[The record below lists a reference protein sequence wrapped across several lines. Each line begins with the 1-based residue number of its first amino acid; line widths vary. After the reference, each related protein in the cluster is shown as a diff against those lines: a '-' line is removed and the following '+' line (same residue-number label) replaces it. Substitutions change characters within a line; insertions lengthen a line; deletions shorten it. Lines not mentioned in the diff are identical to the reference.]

1 VWSQTGVMRGEGGRR
16 QLDELQR
23 QGIGGFAPSQALAL
37 LGDALR
43 QDMAHL
49 LVMPVDWRA
58 MRKSLGAREVALL
71 NELLA
76 DAATPAADAPLVE
89 SSDPAE
95 RRRAL
100 DRAVRDV
107 VGRVLKLTPAK
118 IDARKPLGTMG
129 LTSLMA
135 LELRNRLE
143 PLHGKPLSATLAW
156 NYPTVDALVAF
167 LAGDHEPAAAPA
179 APEAVA
185 PVLDAAVA
193 ELSDEDAARL
203 LRKRR

>member
-1 VWSQTGVMRGEGGRR
+1 MRGEGGRR
-16 QLDELQR
+16 QLEELQR
-23 QGIGGFAPSQALAL
+23 QGIAGFAPSQALAL

-43 QDMAHL
+43 QDVPHL

-58 MRKSLGAREVALL
+58 MRRSLGARDVPLL
-71 NELLA
+71 RELLA
-76 DAATPAADAPLVE
+76 DASEPAADAPLTD

-107 VGRVLKLTPAK
+107 VGRVLKLTPSK

-156 NYPTVDALVAF
+156 NYPTVDALVGF
-167 LAGDHEPAAAPA
+167 LAGDHAPAEAAPVAAAEPA
-179 APEAVA
+179 PEMAQ
-185 PVLDAAVA
+185 VLAGVDD
-193 ELSDEDAARL
+193 LSDEDAARL
-203 LRKRR
+203 LRRKR

>member
-43 QDMAHL
+43 QDVPHL

-58 MRKSLGAREVALL
+58 MRKSLGARDVPLL
-71 NELLA
+71 RELLA
-76 DAATPAADAPLVE
+76 EAAEPVADAPPIAD
-89 SSDPAE
+89 SSDPVE

-107 VGRVLKLTPAK
+107 VGRVLKLTPSK

-156 NYPTVDALVAF
+156 NYPTVDARVAF
-167 LAGDHEPAAAPA
+167 LSGDHEPAVAATE
-179 APEAVA
+179 PEA
-185 PVLDAAVA
+185 PTPELAAVA
-193 ELSDEDAARL
+193 DLSDEDAARL

>member
-1 VWSQTGVMRGEGGRR
+1 M
-16 QLDELQR
+16 
-23 QGIGGFAPSQALAL
+23 
-37 LGDALR
+37 
-43 QDMAHL
+43 
-49 LVMPVDWRA
+49 
-58 MRKSLGAREVALL
+58 
-71 NELLA
+71 
-76 DAATPAADAPLVE
+76 
-89 SSDPAE
+89 
-95 RRRAL
+95 
-100 DRAVRDV
+100 RDV

-167 LAGDHEPAAAPA
+167 LAGDHELAAVPPA
-179 APEAVA
+179 APEAAA
-185 PVLDAAVA
+185 PVLAAVA